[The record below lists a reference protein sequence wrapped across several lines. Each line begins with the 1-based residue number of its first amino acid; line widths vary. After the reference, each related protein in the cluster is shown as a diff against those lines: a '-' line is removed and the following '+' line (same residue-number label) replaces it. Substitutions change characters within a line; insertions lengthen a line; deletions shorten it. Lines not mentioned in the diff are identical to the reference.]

1 MRGLFETANQWK
13 ARVRGGRLAG
23 PTRTGHPSR
32 LAAVVGS
39 PIARAVENGK
49 PLERTR
55 K

>member
-1 MRGLFETANQWK
+1 MNGPLETVDHSK

-39 PIARAVENGK
+39 PIARAVKNGK
-49 PLERTR
+49 QLERTR